1 MRVIGYFRTMR
12 INGFLAVVLFV
23 LLSGCGKDSSTPAPV
38 YTSVDGVWSYT
49 TPDNAITVEFELK
62 TSSGTLGIT
71 ANSIKV
77 GGVAGQAAGTLM
89 GVSLPAIG
97 EIRVN
102 ANDAVLVQPYFITFA
117 NCAVSS
123 NYATISSANVSY
135 TYPWGTVKTLS
146 GVVITRK

>member
-1 MRVIGYFRTMR
+1 MRN
-12 INGFLAVVLFV
+12 NGFLAFAALVLV
-23 LLSGCGKDSSTPAPV
+23 LGCGKDSSTPAPV
-38 YTSVDGVWSYT
+38 YTSVDGIWTFT

-62 TSSGTLGIT
+62 TTTGTLGII

-77 GGVAGQAAGTLM
+77 GGVTGQAAGTLN

-102 ANDAVLVQPYFITFA
+102 ANDAVLVQPYFISFT
-117 NCAVSS
+117 NCMVSS
-123 NYATISSANVSY
+123 NYATISSADVSY
-135 TYPWGTVKTLS
+135 TYPWATVKTLT